1 MKKSRLLTL
10 AILTVAV
17 AVAAGI
23 TAKLRAPKVNVSK
36 ELLFPEL
43 ASRIND
49 VSRIKIQGDRR
60 FVELEKSGDNWVI
73 VNADNYPALFN
84 EVRHIVISLSQLRV
98 LEKKTE
104 NPEFYNRLGV
114 ENPLSKDTPAL
125 LLTLEDAAG
134 KELASLIVGKP
145 RQSSGSKPGLYV
157 RLPEQP
163 HALLVEG
170 RLDLS
175 DEKRNWFDQGLLN
188 IPPGRVRHI
197 RIQHPGEEPVTL
209 YKTGRQQPDFE
220 LEGSSAR
227 QKSVIRIILNRIAT
241 GLEELRADDVRAADN
256 FDFPEDTTVTTV
268 TTFDGLIVT
277 VRLADVDDRHYARF
291 SFSTE
296 ENAKI
301 KTGDTDMPESDVTS
315 EARHLNERHS
325 GWVYVIPEFKFDDL
339 TTSMQ
344 DINKPFQ
351 SGQNSPD
358 EME

>member
-1 MKKSRLLTL
+1 MKKSRLLIL

-36 ELLFPEL
+36 ELLFPVL
-43 ASRIND
+43 AERIND

-84 EVRHIVISLSQLRV
+84 KVRQTVISLSQLRV

-104 NPEFYNRLGV
+104 NPEFYDRLGV
-114 ENPLSKDTPAL
+114 ENPLSEDTPAL
-125 LLTLEDAAG
+125 LLTLEDTAG

-145 RQSSGSKPGLYV
+145 RQSSGSNPGLYV
-157 RLPEQP
+157 RRPEQP

-175 DEKRNWFDQGLLN
+175 AEKRDWFDQNLIN
-188 IPPGRVRHI
+188 IPSGRVSKI
-197 RIQHPGEEPVTL
+197 RIQHPGNDTVSM

-220 LEGSSAR
+220 LEGTSANE
-227 QKSVIRIILNRIAT
+227 KSVTRILLNRIAT
-241 GLEELRADDVRAADN
+241 GLEELRADDVRAADK
-256 FDFPEDTTVTTV
+256 FKFPEDTTVTTV
-268 TTFDGLIVT
+268 TTFDGLIVN
-277 VRLADVDDRHYARF
+277 VRLAEVDDSHYARF
-291 SFSTE
+291 SFSTKGNTE
-296 ENAKI
+296 
-301 KTGDTDMPESDVTS
+301 PESGVVGES
-315 EARHLNERHS
+315 RHLNERLS
-325 GWVYVIPEFKFDDL
+325 DWVYVIPEFKFDDL
-339 TTSMQ
+339 TMSMQ

-351 SGQNSPD
+351 FGQNLPD
-358 EME
+358 ETD